1 MWNEKRSDEKMSR
14 EKKDLFL
21 AAIENREVGIMME
34 DGITIGV
41 ALDEGENPLDY
52 VDVETAKPVRIP

>member
-1 MWNEKRSDEKMSR
+1 
-14 EKKDLFL
+14 LFL

-34 DGITIGV
+34 DSITIRA

-52 VDVETAKPVRIP
+52 VDIETTKPVRIP